1 MNQRTTPKAN
11 MSLTKMFLVLVI
23 GLLVWTSTA
32 TAQEKLGDLV
42 AEMGFDWL
50 AGRWK
55 AITDDGQDIE
65 LSYQWSLD
73 RHLATVDF
81 KMGEYASHSMIYYD
95 PVEQKIVEVGVDNRG
110 GTGKGTWDIEG
121 EKAVSKSDRR
131 APDGQTMKVAML
143 HSKVNAKTMK
153 LAVYAIDDSGE
164 RADEPWAT
172 LDFKRQT
179 NAPKKATNK

>member
-1 MNQRTTPKAN
+1 MNHATTTQVKK
-11 MSLTKMFLVLVI
+11 SLTKIFMVITVGFLL
-23 GLLVWTSTA
+23 GTTA
-32 TAQEKLGDLV
+32 AGAQEKLGNLV
-42 AEMGFDWL
+42 AEAGFDWMV
-50 AGRWK
+50 GRWTAK
-55 AITDDGQDIE
+55 TDDGQEIE
-65 LSYQWSLD
+65 VLFRWTLD

-110 GTGKGTWDIEG
+110 GTGKGTWDIED